1 MTTTQID
8 SDRSLLHIM
17 GLCVARKGGKGWREG
32 AREGEREGGREG
44 GSKRQSKGKARM
56 KSVNVSMCAQHFV
69 KWLFSSTICYS

>member
-32 AREGEREGGREG
+32 ARERGREG
-44 GSKRQSKGKARM
+44 TRDKAKEKRE
-56 KSVNVSMCAQHFV
+56 
-69 KWLFSSTICYS
+69 